1 MGTLAQ
7 SSSTMQGLLVLASLS
22 VISAQVLPYGG
33 LGYPYGSYG
42 LGLGYGGLGYPYTY
56 GANIVKPVAKEIEV
70 PVETIKF
77 EAAETG
83 CKNSFGNPVPCLQEG
98 EARRKREAD
107 DEAEPEAAPAATVLP
122 LGYAGLGY
130 AGLGYAGL
138 GYGGLG
144 YAGLGYGLGYGGLG
158 YGGVAGLPYTTALP
172 APTVTE
178 VEVPQYKLVPQ
189 EKVVEVAPAC
199 QNAWGFAVPCLRK
212 KRDADDETEAAP
224 AAPVLPLGYAGL
236 GYAGLGYPGLGYAGL
251 GYNGLGYAGLGYN
264 GLAYNGLGYNG
275 LGYAGLGYG
284 GVGYHGLGYG
294 LPYTTIPS
302 LTASDS

>member
-7 SSSTMQGLLVLASLS
+7 SSPTMQGLLVLASLS
-22 VISAQVLPYGG
+22 VISAQILPYGG

-42 LGLGYGGLGYPYTY
+42 LGLGYGGLGFPYAY

-107 DEAEPEAAPAATVLP
+107 DEAEAEAAPAASVLP

-130 AGLGYAGL
+130 AGLGYGL
-138 GYGGLG
+138 GYGGL
-144 YAGLGYGLGYGGLG
+144 
-158 YGGVAGLPYTTALP
+158 AGLPNTTALP
-172 APTVTE
+172 ATTVTE

-189 EKVVEVAPAC
+189 EKVVEVAPSC
-199 QNAWGFAVPCLRK
+199 QNAWGFPVPCLRK
-212 KRDADDETEAAP
+212 KRDADDEAEAAP
-224 AAPVLPLGYAGL
+224 AAPILPLGYAGL
-236 GYAGLGYPGLGYAGL
+236 GYAGLGYA
-251 GYNGLGYAGLGYN
+251 
-264 GLAYNGLGYNG
+264 
-275 LGYAGLGYG
+275 

-294 LPYTTIPS
+294 LPLTTIPS
-302 LTASDS
+302 LDATKDA